1 MTEST
6 PSATV
11 LEQIEELIVGSRKM
25 RAELDRVR
33 MELAA
38 RFEERTEEASKIS
51 AGCNH
56 FMSAFARS
64 ILMSTVW
71 SACKFLWA
79 CWVAVSSL
87 MMALQFLPKVW
98 SIT

>member
-79 CWVAVSSL
+79 CCVAGGSL
-87 MMALQFLPKVW
+87 MMALQLLPKVW